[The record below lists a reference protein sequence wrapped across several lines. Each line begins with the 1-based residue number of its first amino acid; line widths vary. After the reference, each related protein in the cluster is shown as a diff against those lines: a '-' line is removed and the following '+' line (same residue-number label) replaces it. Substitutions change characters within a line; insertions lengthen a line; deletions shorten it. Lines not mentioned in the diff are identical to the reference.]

1 MAPLGAVPIGPQN
14 GSSSYEVDAGRRIG
28 LGDSSRATDSAHFPS
43 KSGKILVNLIE
54 PILRHACTQ
63 PSTVALL
70 DEDRT
75 VTYGELTEL
84 VLRTA
89 GHLSALGVRRRDY
102 VGLCLKDN
110 WQHFVALLATARMGA
125 IAVQID
131 PRARTAEKAR
141 IAAAF
146 DFKL

>member
-1 MAPLGAVPIGPQN
+1 MPGNL
-14 GSSSYEVDAGRRIG
+14 
-28 LGDSSRATDSAHFPS
+28 SRGYTISARFPS
-43 KSGKILVNLIE
+43 KSGMDVVNLIE
-54 PILRHACTQ
+54 PILRHGRTQ

-75 VTYGELTEL
+75 VTYGELAEL
-84 VLRTA
+84 VQRTA
-89 GHLSALGVRRRDY
+89 GHLSALGVRRGDCI
-102 VGLCLKDN
+102 GLCLRDN
-110 WQHFVALLATARMGA
+110 WQHFVALLAIARLGA

-146 DFKL
+146 NFKLILLCRAPT